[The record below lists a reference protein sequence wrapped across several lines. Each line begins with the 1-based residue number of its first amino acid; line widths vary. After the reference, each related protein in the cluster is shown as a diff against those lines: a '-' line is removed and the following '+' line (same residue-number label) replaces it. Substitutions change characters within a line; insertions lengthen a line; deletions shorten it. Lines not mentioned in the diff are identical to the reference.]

1 LCDSSVEARCGADA
15 SSAAARTLAGV
26 GAFLYGPVHGF
37 MLWNLFLA
45 AVPAALAL
53 ALFTIPRPRRTLW
66 WLGLAAWVLFLPN
79 APYVLTDVVHMVHDI
94 QRAHSD
100 ARAYLVIATYGV
112 LFASGLASYAFSLQ
126 LFRRF
131 LHQTAPA
138 GVTAPAILLVH
149 ALCTVAMY
157 LGRVIRL
164 NSWDVV
170 TAPQAVAASVLRVPR
185 PTTVAVLAV
194 TFVVVGVGVFVTVA
208 VGDKVVARARRL
220 L

>member
-1 LCDSSVEARCGADA
+1 MRYAR
-15 SSAAARTLAGV
+15 GV

-45 AVPAALAL
+45 AHPRGPRARCSFTTSRSPA
-53 ALFTIPRPRRTLW
+53 RRASGGSGSAT
-66 WLGLAAWVLFLPN
+66 WVLFLPN

-100 ARAYLVIATYGV
+100 TWAYLVIATYGV
-112 LFASGLASYAFSLQ
+112 LFAFGLASYAFSLQ

-131 LHQTAPA
+131 LHRTVRARLDRA
-138 GVTAPAILLVH
+138 GDPRRARACVL
-149 ALCTVAMY
+149 AMY

-170 TAPQAVAASVLRVPR
+170 TRAAGGRGIGAARSAIRAR
-185 PTTVAVLAV
+185 SCVLAV
-194 TFVVVGVGVFVTVA
+194 MFVVVGVGVFVAAA
-208 VGDKVVARARRL
+208 VGDKVVARARRWL
-220 L
+220 

>member
-1 LCDSSVEARCGADA
+1 LCDSSVEARSDGDA
-15 SSAAARTLAGV
+15 SSADANTLGDV

-45 AVPAALAL
+45 AVPAVLAI
-53 ALFTIPRPRRTLW
+53 ALFTIPTRRRALW
-66 WLGLAAWVLFLPN
+66 WLGLGTWVLFLPN

-112 LFASGLASYAFSLQ
+112 LFALGLASYAFSLQ

-131 LHQTAPA
+131 LHRTVRAR
-138 GVTAPAILLVH
+138 VTAPAIVLVH

-157 LGRVIRL
+157 VGRVIRL

-170 TAPQAVAASVLRVPR
+170 TAPQQVATSLLRVPR
-185 PTTVAVLAV
+185 PATVAVLAV
-194 TFVVVGVGVFVTVA
+194 MFVVVGVGVFVTLA